1 MSTCKNCGKTVSL
14 DEIGLTKKLINRG
27 ASEFLCF
34 ECLEKEFHTTKD
46 KLLELI
52 LAGSRNATMS
62 QKAGCIVKRYSA
74 TKEAHALFMAEAEK
88 CVPPLDQD
96 ELDAIWN
103 SAKKFGERSNSLMGM
118 G

>member
-52 LAGSRNATMS
+52 ERYKKS
-62 QKAGCIVKRYSA
+62 GC
-74 TKEAHALFMAEAEK
+74 TLF
-88 CVPPLDQD
+88 
-96 ELDAIWN
+96 N
-103 SAKKFGERSNSLMGM
+103 
-118 G
+118 